1 MHVCTW
7 AHRFK
12 KNQIKTTGLKCS
24 PEAQSLTRCCDKLLP
39 CDSIP
44 YLLSMANLM
53 WCSYPN
59 GFYSLIIITTACVHD
74 VCVDPHTTVK
84 IWWSEDSSVELVL
97 SRTSTKVRR
106 TRGQRP
112 PSTTSP
118 PLLSLS
124 VLVSWKLTSQ
134 STPYHQP
141 VHLAVAGD
149 PMMALPSS
157 TCGSCLSFP
166 GQ

>member
-84 IWWSEDSSVELVL
+84 IWWSEDSSVEFILPSISTCVSGIEL
-97 SRTSTKVRR
+97 SSPHFHGKHPYPV
-106 TRGQRP
+106 
-112 PSTTSP
+112 SHLTSP
-118 PLLSLS
+118 VCSNSEILSGQSWWKFLTDCFGKVKDFGVGLVRWLS
-124 VLVSWKLTSQ
+124 
-134 STPYHQP
+134 
-141 VHLAVAGD
+141 G
-149 PMMALPSS
+149 
-157 TCGSCLSFP
+157 
-166 GQ
+166 